1 MKLLLYA
8 TPPCPRAEELA
19 QMIHTGL
26 PHVHTTHTGNVDTL
40 NQHLK
45 RPMNRFTIVLAF
57 IPDTESLEKLSAL
70 SALLEDK
77 KLILILPEAD
87 KHLFSKSLQLTP
99 SYVSYQ
105 ERDPMDV
112 ILVINQIGLKHFAMN
127 NAQAS

>member
-8 TPPCPRAEELA
+8 TSPCPQAEELE

-26 PHVHTTHTGNVDTL
+26 PHVHTTRTGSVETL
-40 NQHLK
+40 SQYLK
-45 RPMNRFTIVLAF
+45 RPMNRFTILLAF
-57 IPDTESLEKLSAL
+57 VPDTDSLEQLSAFSEL
-70 SALLEDK
+70 FEDK

-87 KHLFSKSLQLTP
+87 RHLFSKSLQLTP

-112 ILVINQIGLKHFAMN
+112 ILVINQIGLKHFSTR
-127 NAQAS
+127 NAHVS